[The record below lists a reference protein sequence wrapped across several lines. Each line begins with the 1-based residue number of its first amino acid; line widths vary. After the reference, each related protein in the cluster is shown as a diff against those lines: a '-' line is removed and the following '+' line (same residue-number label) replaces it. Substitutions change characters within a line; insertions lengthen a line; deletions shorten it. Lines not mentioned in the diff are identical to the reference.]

1 MTVRFSVENRP
12 YLVNT
17 SVILSSLLCTRGY
30 TRRGMMFT
38 NRALFAILVAITFSP
53 LASASSSGL
62 TMIDGTWAFANADEG
77 KIVELN
83 HNNSILAS
91 SHSNNL
97 TLFDTSTQLPI
108 KTFEFDREI
117 KALDFSP
124 DGKTL
129 AVSKDVIATKDD
141 TLRLIDLE
149 DLVVSSNYATG
160 DEKVNDISWS
170 SDGSA
175 ISVPR
180 SDGDVSIFNGSDL
193 TLTRTLSGVHNTDV
207 TCVDYSLDGNYILTG
222 DESGRYVIWN
232 VDGGKFGQHSNFGEG
247 LVDCIFTKDSLSI
260 TLIGKSG
267 TLIEKSLDGV
277 ILKSQTVLGGMKLIY
292 STNSNYLSVGY
303 SNGNEK
309 GLATL
314 DAFDFSLVL
323 DTRFFHLVE
332 DLAIIYTDT
341 DKIDTIYVATDTG
354 QVAIYKRDYHPPG
367 FGDSGTDLDGDHIPD
382 IIDEDDDGDGIFDQW
397 DNGIGCDAPANISC
411 SKYPDLSKI
420 RRVEFNFG
428 EVLTIYDRITLP
440 TEESSH
446 IRNMSRVSIADDNK
460 VSSYEGELF
469 ADAICANMDR
479 NDVISQWRNSIILSS
494 GSISD
499 GRVDCQL
506 DEGMVLVKIDDHST
520 QISLVIV
527 TTFLINS
534 EIELPLNLTIIQQ
547 PLPAEGSIAWMAPS
561 HPMSVKITG
570 DDSISDS
577 IELWWNDGG
586 EAQLQLQEIVT
597 VEPTNAEVALSI
609 ALHPLMISLYL
620 VFSLF
625 GLLYLVRRD
634 NKIDLDLYEED
645 FGEKEEISQSD
656 EKEEI
661 DQIYD
666 EYLEEEVHVKPK
678 RAPPT
683 KKTKITFN
691 DDDLEKKAAPKRRRV
706 KTEGVLNKDGPIM
719 MTKRRR
725 LAEDEPVTKVA
736 GKKRVA
742 SASNNTSDNVVVKT
756 RRVKTSDSFTP
767 VEKNIEKPKKKKRKP
782 VKRKSKKPEKVID
795 ENELQ
800 KGLLDDFSV
809 EESD

>member
-1 MTVRFSVENRP
+1 
-12 YLVNT
+12 
-17 SVILSSLLCTRGY
+17 
-30 TRRGMMFT
+30 MFT
-38 NRALFAILVAITFSP
+38 KRVLFAILVAIAFSP
-53 LASASSSGL
+53 LASATSSGL
-62 TMIDGTWAFANADEG
+62 TMVDGTWAFTNADEG

-97 TLFDTSTQLPI
+97 TLFDTSTQMPI

-129 AVSKDVIATKDD
+129 AVSKDVVATKDD
-141 TLRLIDLE
+141 TLRLIDME
-149 DLVVSSNYATG
+149 ELVVKTNYATA
-160 DEKVNDISWS
+160 DEKVNDIAWS
-170 SDGSA
+170 SDSSTIA
-175 ISVPR
+175 APR
-180 SDGDVSIFNGSDL
+180 SDGDVSIFNGNDL
-193 TLTRTLSGVHNTDV
+193 SLTRTLAGVHNTDV
-207 TCVDYSLDGNYILTG
+207 TCIDYSLDGKYILTG

-232 VDGGKFGQHSNFGEG
+232 VSGGKLGQHSNFGEG
-247 LVDCIFTKDSLSI
+247 LVDCIFTKNSLSI
-260 TLIGKSG
+260 TLMGKSG
-267 TLIEKSLDGV
+267 TLIEKSLDGA
-277 ILKSQTVLGGMKLIY
+277 ILKQQNVIGGMKIIY
-292 STNSNYLSVGY
+292 SANSTYLNVGY
-303 SNGNEK
+303 SNDNEK
-309 GLATL
+309 GLTTL
-314 DAFDFSLVL
+314 DALDFSSVL
-323 DTRFFHLVE
+323 ETRFFHLVE

-411 SKYPDLSKI
+411 SKYPDLTKI

-460 VSSYEGELF
+460 VSSSEGQLF
-469 ADAICANMDR
+469 ADSVCANMDR
-479 NDVISQWRNSIILSS
+479 DDVISQWKNSIVLSS
-494 GSISD
+494 GSISN
-499 GRVDCQL
+499 GRVDCEL
-506 DEGMVLVKIDDHST
+506 DGGMVLVKIDDHST

-547 PLPAEGSIAWMAPS
+547 PLPSEGSIAWIAPS
-561 HPMSVKITG
+561 HPMSVKVTG
-570 DDSISDS
+570 DDCVSDS
-577 IELWWNDGG
+577 IELWWNDGN
-586 EAQLQLQEIVT
+586 EVQLQLKQIVKA
-597 VEPTNAEVALSI
+597 EPTQTEVILSI

-620 VFSLF
+620 VISLF

-634 NKIDLDLYEED
+634 NKIDLDLFEDDTVEE
-645 FGEKEEISQSD
+645 ELIESEEI
-656 EKEEI
+656 EEI

-666 EYLEEEVHVKPK
+666 EYLDEEVIVRPK
-678 RAPPT
+678 RTPPV
-683 KKTKITFN
+683 KKEIVTFN
-691 DDDLEKKAAPKRRRV
+691 DDELKEKATPKRRRV
-706 KTEGVLNKDGPIM
+706 KSDGVLNKDGPIM

-725 LAEDEPVTKVA
+725 LAEQEPVAKVV
-736 GKKRVA
+736 GKKRVVA
-742 SASNNTSDNVVVKT
+742 SSVKNPDKVVVKT
-756 RRVKTSDSFTP
+756 RRVKTSDSYAP
-767 VEKNIEKPKKKKRKP
+767 KEEVLEEPKKKKKRKP
-782 VKRKSKKPEKVID
+782 VKRKGKKPEKIID

-800 KGLLDDFSV
+800 KGLLNDFAV
-809 EESD
+809 EDSD